1 MAISPPLPLWG
12 LQIRDSGLIL
22 YFYFLTMPI
31 ANAGTY
37 SREIHRNEWR
47 IFLSTEE
54 VWKSA
59 GHFPAQKL
67 GFTGLPASLLW
78 GTVGTGDGS
87 WWKLMNGW
95 CEVKKCLGINKH
107 AHRCQSSRKRCLS
120 LSGGLQFNF
129 VSICFHK
136 VCMKTIFF
144 LREGWF
150 ESMGFIC
157 FRIDVK
163 VHTVRRQDFN
173 SEPGT
178 CTG

>member
-87 WWKLMNGW
+87 
-95 CEVKKCLGINKH
+95 
-107 AHRCQSSRKRCLS
+107 
-120 LSGGLQFNF
+120 
-129 VSICFHK
+129 
-136 VCMKTIFF
+136 
-144 LREGWF
+144 
-150 ESMGFIC
+150 
-157 FRIDVK
+157 
-163 VHTVRRQDFN
+163 
-173 SEPGT
+173 
-178 CTG
+178 